1 MRISTSGLHNNAV
14 NSMLS
19 QQAVLSGT
27 QSQISSG
34 KRVQSPKDDPIA
46 AVHLLEL
53 QRALNE
59 AEQYGANSNVATNR
73 LTLEEQALADVNN
86 VLHRVRELAVQAN
99 SSTVDDAGRRLISEE
114 LRGRLQEL
122 VGLANQRDANGE
134 FLFSGFATQTQPF
147 ALSGSAVSYFGD
159 QGNRMLQ
166 VSSTQRVADSHS
178 GYEVFMAIP
187 EGNGTFVTGI
197 GGTNTG
203 SGAVASG
210 SVANASQ
217 WIPDDYTITF
227 TSADAWQVTDS
238 NGAVVTTGTYTNNG
252 ETQALSFGGVQV
264 NFSGAPATGDTF
276 TVSRSR
282 TEDIFSTLNALIG
295 TLETQVSA
303 GPTRAAFTTNMA
315 NALAQLQQT
324 SDHVLAI
331 RSQVGVRLSSL
342 ESAEASRE
350 DQKVEL
356 QRMQG
361 ELRDL
366 DYAEAIS
373 RMNREMV
380 GLQAAQMS
388 YSRISQLSLFNYL

>member
-19 QQAVLSGT
+19 QQAVLSRT

-147 ALSGSAVSYFGD
+147 ALSGSTVSYFGD

-197 GGTNTG
+197 GGANTG

>member
-147 ALSGSAVSYFGD
+147 ALSGSTVSYFGD

-197 GGTNTG
+197 GGANTG

-227 TSADAWQVTDS
+227 TAADAWQVTDS
-238 NGAVVTTGTYTNNG
+238 NGAVVTTGTYTNSG
-252 ETQALSFGGVQV
+252 ETQTLSFGGVQV

>member
-19 QQAVLSGT
+19 QQAVLSRT

>member
-1 MRISTSGLHNNAV
+1 
-14 NSMLS
+14 
-19 QQAVLSGT
+19 
-27 QSQISSG
+27 
-34 KRVQSPKDDPIA
+34 
-46 AVHLLEL
+46 
-53 QRALNE
+53 
-59 AEQYGANSNVATNR
+59 
-73 LTLEEQALADVNN
+73 
-86 VLHRVRELAVQAN
+86 
-99 SSTVDDAGRRLISEE
+99 
-114 LRGRLQEL
+114 
-122 VGLANQRDANGE
+122 
-134 FLFSGFATQTQPF
+134 
-147 ALSGSAVSYFGD
+147 
-159 QGNRMLQ
+159 
-166 VSSTQRVADSHS
+166 
-178 GYEVFMAIP
+178 
-187 EGNGTFVTGI
+187 
-197 GGTNTG
+197 
-203 SGAVASG
+203 
-210 SVANASQ
+210 
-217 WIPDDYTITF
+217 
-227 TSADAWQVTDS
+227 
-238 NGAVVTTGTYTNNG
+238 
-252 ETQALSFGGVQV
+252 V